1 MEGTVMAVAKVRVG
15 KFTLASGKQEHCRAA
30 CGHTPVMHYH
40 DSYALYHDLC
50 TL

>member
-1 MEGTVMAVAKVRVG
+1 MAVAKVRVG

-30 CGHTPVMHYH
+30 CGHTPGMHYH
-40 DSYALYHDLC
+40 DNYVSNDLYHDLC